1 MELAVKI
8 QSNDF
13 AASEVRDV
21 VGVALSNERSQ
32 AQIRRDYFAKLCKD
46 FETEHRLS
54 SDEFIRRFDGGELG
68 DDAYLF
74 DWFAAKRSLDLWQR
88 RYQILSGLTL

>member
-1 MELAVKI
+1 MEFAVKI

-13 AASEVRDV
+13 SASEVRDV

-32 AQIRRDYFAKLCKD
+32 AQIRRDHFARLCQD
-46 FETEHRLS
+46 FEIQYHLA
-54 SDEFIRRFDGGELG
+54 SDEFIRRFDSGELG
-68 DDAYLF
+68 DDVYIF

-88 RYQILSGLTL
+88 RYQILSELTL

>member
-8 QSNDF
+8 RSSDF
-13 AASEVRDV
+13 SASEVRDV

-32 AQIRRDYFAKLCKD
+32 AQIRRDHFAKLCED
-46 FETEHRLS
+46 FEAKHRLS
-54 SDEFIRRFDGGELG
+54 SDEFVRRFDSGELG

-88 RYQILSGLTL
+88 RYQILSELTL